1 MKKVKFIYNPF
12 SGEAVV
18 TKNLDTIIG
27 KYQAK
32 GYTIVP
38 FRIST
43 EQNLEDAF
51 LDIDSSYH
59 HILGA
64 GGDGTINQII
74 NIMKKKNLDIPL
86 AILPVGTAND
96 FAKYIG
102 MPADIGSACDKI
114 LAGKIQEIDLGK
126 ANDKYFINVFSF
138 GLFTDVSHKT
148 PTHLKNTIGKLAYY
162 LNGIKEL
169 PSFKKLDIKVTSD
182 EFFYEGN
189 ALIFFTFNGRTAGNI
204 NISYK
209 IDESDKTPGFK
220 FAEAE
225 VKGYPVR
232 IEVGPRD
239 LSEGYVTVVRRDNL
253 EKIKYPISDVVDK
266 LGDLFKDI
274 QDNMYNSALKRRN
287 SMIYEANSWE
297 EFKDIAT
304 NKPGF
309 IKANWCGD
317 EECETKVKEE
327 FNMKSRCLIEDEE
340 IHTNCVVCGK
350 KAKYRLY
357 FGRQY

>member
-12 SGEAVV
+12 SGEAVI

-43 EQNLEDAF
+43 EQSLKDAF

-209 IDESDKTPGFK
+209 SEINDGLLDVIIVKGENIRSTLSSLLAFLKLEHLEKPKDIIHFTTSDFTVEYSDSSLESDIDG
-220 FAEAE
+220 
-225 VKGYPVR
+225 
-232 IEVGPRD
+232 EVGPT
-239 LSEGYVTVVRRDNL
+239 S
-253 EKIKYPISDVVDK
+253 PIHISCIEN
-266 LGDLFKDI
+266 G
-274 QDNMYNSALKRRN
+274 LK
-287 SMIYEANSWE
+287 MIY
-297 EFKDIAT
+297 
-304 NKPGF
+304 
-309 IKANWCGD
+309 
-317 EECETKVKEE
+317 
-327 FNMKSRCLIEDEE
+327 
-340 IHTNCVVCGK
+340 
-350 KAKYRLY
+350 
-357 FGRQY
+357 

>member
-12 SGEAVV
+12 SGEAVI

-43 EQNLEDAF
+43 EQSLEDAF

-209 IDESDKTPGFK
+209 SEINDGLLDVIIVKGENIRSTLSSLLAFLKLEHLEKPKDIIHFTTSDFTVEYSDSSLESDIDG
-220 FAEAE
+220 
-225 VKGYPVR
+225 
-232 IEVGPRD
+232 EVGPT
-239 LSEGYVTVVRRDNL
+239 S
-253 EKIKYPISDVVDK
+253 PIHISCIEN
-266 LGDLFKDI
+266 G
-274 QDNMYNSALKRRN
+274 LK
-287 SMIYEANSWE
+287 MIY
-297 EFKDIAT
+297 
-304 NKPGF
+304 
-309 IKANWCGD
+309 
-317 EECETKVKEE
+317 
-327 FNMKSRCLIEDEE
+327 
-340 IHTNCVVCGK
+340 
-350 KAKYRLY
+350 
-357 FGRQY
+357 

>member
-43 EQNLEDAF
+43 EQSLEDAF

-209 IDESDKTPGFK
+209 SEINDGLLDVIIVKGENIRSTLSSLLAFLKLEHLEKPKDIIHFTTSDFTVEYSDSSLESDIDG
-220 FAEAE
+220 
-225 VKGYPVR
+225 
-232 IEVGPRD
+232 EVGPTSPIHISCIENG
-239 LSEGYVTVVRRDNL
+239 L
-253 EKIKYPISDVVDK
+253 KI
-266 LGDLFKDI
+266 
-274 QDNMYNSALKRRN
+274 
-287 SMIYEANSWE
+287 IY
-297 EFKDIAT
+297 
-304 NKPGF
+304 
-309 IKANWCGD
+309 
-317 EECETKVKEE
+317 
-327 FNMKSRCLIEDEE
+327 
-340 IHTNCVVCGK
+340 
-350 KAKYRLY
+350 
-357 FGRQY
+357 

>member
-12 SGEAVV
+12 SGEAVI

-43 EQNLEDAF
+43 EQSLEDAF

-169 PSFKKLDIKVTSD
+169 PSFKKLDIRVTSD

-209 IDESDKTPGFK
+209 SEINDGLLDVIIVKGENIRSTLSSLLAFLKLEHLEKPKDIIHFTTSDFTVEYSDSSLESDIDG
-220 FAEAE
+220 
-225 VKGYPVR
+225 
-232 IEVGPRD
+232 EVGPT
-239 LSEGYVTVVRRDNL
+239 S
-253 EKIKYPISDVVDK
+253 PIHISCIEN
-266 LGDLFKDI
+266 G
-274 QDNMYNSALKRRN
+274 LK
-287 SMIYEANSWE
+287 MIY
-297 EFKDIAT
+297 
-304 NKPGF
+304 
-309 IKANWCGD
+309 
-317 EECETKVKEE
+317 
-327 FNMKSRCLIEDEE
+327 
-340 IHTNCVVCGK
+340 
-350 KAKYRLY
+350 
-357 FGRQY
+357 

>member
-12 SGEAVV
+12 SGEAVI
-18 TKNLDTIIG
+18 TKNLDTIIE

-43 EQNLEDAF
+43 EQSLEDAF

-126 ANDKYFINVFSF
+126 ANNKYFINVFSF

-209 IDESDKTPGFK
+209 SEINDGLLDVIIVKGENIRSTLSSLLAFLKLEHLEKPKDIIHFTTSDFTVEYSDSSLESDIDG
-220 FAEAE
+220 
-225 VKGYPVR
+225 
-232 IEVGPRD
+232 EVGPT
-239 LSEGYVTVVRRDNL
+239 S
-253 EKIKYPISDVVDK
+253 PIHISCIEN
-266 LGDLFKDI
+266 G
-274 QDNMYNSALKRRN
+274 LK
-287 SMIYEANSWE
+287 MIY
-297 EFKDIAT
+297 
-304 NKPGF
+304 
-309 IKANWCGD
+309 
-317 EECETKVKEE
+317 
-327 FNMKSRCLIEDEE
+327 
-340 IHTNCVVCGK
+340 
-350 KAKYRLY
+350 
-357 FGRQY
+357 

>member
-1 MKKVKFIYNPF
+1 MIKIKLIYNPF
-12 SGEAVV
+12 SGEAVI

-209 IDESDKTPGFK
+209 SEINDGLLDVIIVKGENIRSTLSSLLAFLKLEHLEKPKDIIHFTTSDFTVEYSNSSLESDIDG
-220 FAEAE
+220 
-225 VKGYPVR
+225 
-232 IEVGPRD
+232 EVGPT
-239 LSEGYVTVVRRDNL
+239 S
-253 EKIKYPISDVVDK
+253 PIHISCIEN
-266 LGDLFKDI
+266 G
-274 QDNMYNSALKRRN
+274 LK
-287 SMIYEANSWE
+287 MIY
-297 EFKDIAT
+297 
-304 NKPGF
+304 
-309 IKANWCGD
+309 
-317 EECETKVKEE
+317 
-327 FNMKSRCLIEDEE
+327 
-340 IHTNCVVCGK
+340 
-350 KAKYRLY
+350 
-357 FGRQY
+357 

>member
-209 IDESDKTPGFK
+209 SEINDGLLDVIIVKGENIRSTLSSLLAFLKLEHLEKPKDIIHFTTSDFTVEYSDSSLESDIDGELGPTSPIHISC
-220 FAEAE
+220 
-225 VKGYPVR
+225 
-232 IEVGPRD
+232 IENG
-239 LSEGYVTVVRRDNL
+239 L
-253 EKIKYPISDVVDK
+253 KI
-266 LGDLFKDI
+266 
-274 QDNMYNSALKRRN
+274 
-287 SMIYEANSWE
+287 IY
-297 EFKDIAT
+297 
-304 NKPGF
+304 
-309 IKANWCGD
+309 
-317 EECETKVKEE
+317 
-327 FNMKSRCLIEDEE
+327 
-340 IHTNCVVCGK
+340 
-350 KAKYRLY
+350 
-357 FGRQY
+357 

>member
-12 SGEAVV
+12 SGEAVI

-43 EQNLEDAF
+43 EQSLEDAF
-51 LDIDSSYH
+51 LDIDNSYH

-209 IDESDKTPGFK
+209 SEINDGLLDVIIVKGENIRSTLSSLLAFLKLEHLEKPKDIIHFTTSDFTVEYSDSSLESDIDG
-220 FAEAE
+220 
-225 VKGYPVR
+225 
-232 IEVGPRD
+232 EVGPTSPIHISCIKNG
-239 LSEGYVTVVRRDNL
+239 L
-253 EKIKYPISDVVDK
+253 KI
-266 LGDLFKDI
+266 
-274 QDNMYNSALKRRN
+274 
-287 SMIYEANSWE
+287 IY
-297 EFKDIAT
+297 
-304 NKPGF
+304 
-309 IKANWCGD
+309 
-317 EECETKVKEE
+317 
-327 FNMKSRCLIEDEE
+327 
-340 IHTNCVVCGK
+340 
-350 KAKYRLY
+350 
-357 FGRQY
+357 

>member
-12 SGEAVV
+12 SGEAVI

-209 IDESDKTPGFK
+209 SEINDGLLDVIIVKGENIRSTLSSLLAFLKLEHLEKPKDIIHFTTSDFTVEYSDSSLESDIDG
-220 FAEAE
+220 
-225 VKGYPVR
+225 
-232 IEVGPRD
+232 EVGPTSPIHISCIENG
-239 LSEGYVTVVRRDNL
+239 L
-253 EKIKYPISDVVDK
+253 KI
-266 LGDLFKDI
+266 
-274 QDNMYNSALKRRN
+274 
-287 SMIYEANSWE
+287 IY
-297 EFKDIAT
+297 
-304 NKPGF
+304 
-309 IKANWCGD
+309 
-317 EECETKVKEE
+317 
-327 FNMKSRCLIEDEE
+327 
-340 IHTNCVVCGK
+340 
-350 KAKYRLY
+350 
-357 FGRQY
+357 

>member
-12 SGEAVV
+12 SGEAVI

-43 EQNLEDAF
+43 EQSLEDAF

-102 MPADIGSACDKI
+102 MPADIRSACDKI

-209 IDESDKTPGFK
+209 SEINDGLLDVIIVKGENIRSTLSSLLAFLKLEHLEKPKDIIHFTTSDFTVEYSDSSLESDIDG
-220 FAEAE
+220 
-225 VKGYPVR
+225 
-232 IEVGPRD
+232 EVGPT
-239 LSEGYVTVVRRDNL
+239 S
-253 EKIKYPISDVVDK
+253 PIHISCIEN
-266 LGDLFKDI
+266 G
-274 QDNMYNSALKRRN
+274 LK
-287 SMIYEANSWE
+287 MIY
-297 EFKDIAT
+297 
-304 NKPGF
+304 
-309 IKANWCGD
+309 
-317 EECETKVKEE
+317 
-327 FNMKSRCLIEDEE
+327 
-340 IHTNCVVCGK
+340 
-350 KAKYRLY
+350 
-357 FGRQY
+357 

>member
-12 SGEAVV
+12 SGEAVI

-43 EQNLEDAF
+43 EQSLEDAF

-209 IDESDKTPGFK
+209 SEINDGLLDVIIVKGENIRSTLSSLLAFLKLEHLEKPKDIIHFTTSDFTVEYSDSSLESDIDG
-220 FAEAE
+220 
-225 VKGYPVR
+225 
-232 IEVGPRD
+232 EVGPTSPIHISCIENG
-239 LSEGYVTVVRRDNL
+239 L
-253 EKIKYPISDVVDK
+253 KI
-266 LGDLFKDI
+266 
-274 QDNMYNSALKRRN
+274 
-287 SMIYEANSWE
+287 IY
-297 EFKDIAT
+297 
-304 NKPGF
+304 
-309 IKANWCGD
+309 
-317 EECETKVKEE
+317 
-327 FNMKSRCLIEDEE
+327 
-340 IHTNCVVCGK
+340 
-350 KAKYRLY
+350 
-357 FGRQY
+357 

>member
-43 EQNLEDAF
+43 EQSLEDAF
-51 LDIDSSYH
+51 LDINSSYH
-59 HILGA
+59 HVLGA

-162 LNGIKEL
+162 LSGIKEL

-209 IDESDKTPGFK
+209 NEINDGLLDVIIVKGENIRSTLSSLLAFLKLEHLEKPKDIIHFTTSDFTVEYSDSSLESDIDG
-220 FAEAE
+220 
-225 VKGYPVR
+225 
-232 IEVGPRD
+232 EVGPT
-239 LSEGYVTVVRRDNL
+239 S
-253 EKIKYPISDVVDK
+253 PIHISCIEN
-266 LGDLFKDI
+266 G
-274 QDNMYNSALKRRN
+274 LK
-287 SMIYEANSWE
+287 MIY
-297 EFKDIAT
+297 
-304 NKPGF
+304 
-309 IKANWCGD
+309 
-317 EECETKVKEE
+317 
-327 FNMKSRCLIEDEE
+327 
-340 IHTNCVVCGK
+340 
-350 KAKYRLY
+350 
-357 FGRQY
+357 

>member
-12 SGEAVV
+12 SGEAVI

-148 PTHLKNTIGKLAYY
+148 STHLKNTIGKLAYY

-209 IDESDKTPGFK
+209 SEINDGLLDVIIVKGENIRSTLSSLLAFLKLEHLEKPKDIIHFTTSDFTVEYSDSSLESDIDG
-220 FAEAE
+220 
-225 VKGYPVR
+225 
-232 IEVGPRD
+232 EVGPT
-239 LSEGYVTVVRRDNL
+239 S
-253 EKIKYPISDVVDK
+253 PIHISCIEN
-266 LGDLFKDI
+266 G
-274 QDNMYNSALKRRN
+274 LK
-287 SMIYEANSWE
+287 MIY
-297 EFKDIAT
+297 
-304 NKPGF
+304 
-309 IKANWCGD
+309 
-317 EECETKVKEE
+317 
-327 FNMKSRCLIEDEE
+327 
-340 IHTNCVVCGK
+340 
-350 KAKYRLY
+350 
-357 FGRQY
+357 

>member
-12 SGEAVV
+12 SGEAVI

-32 GYTIVP
+32 RYTIVP

-209 IDESDKTPGFK
+209 SEINDGLLDVIIVKGENIRSTLSSLLAFLKLEHLEKPKDIIHFTTSDFTVEYSDSSLESDIDG
-220 FAEAE
+220 
-225 VKGYPVR
+225 
-232 IEVGPRD
+232 EVGPT
-239 LSEGYVTVVRRDNL
+239 S
-253 EKIKYPISDVVDK
+253 PIHISCIEN
-266 LGDLFKDI
+266 G
-274 QDNMYNSALKRRN
+274 LK
-287 SMIYEANSWE
+287 MIY
-297 EFKDIAT
+297 
-304 NKPGF
+304 
-309 IKANWCGD
+309 
-317 EECETKVKEE
+317 
-327 FNMKSRCLIEDEE
+327 
-340 IHTNCVVCGK
+340 
-350 KAKYRLY
+350 
-357 FGRQY
+357 

>member
-18 TKNLDTIIG
+18 TKNLDTIIE

-43 EQNLEDAF
+43 EQSLEDAF

-182 EFFYEGN
+182 KFFYEGN

-209 IDESDKTPGFK
+209 SEINDGLLDVIIVKGENIRSTLSSLLAFLKLEHLEKPKDIIHFTTSDFTVEYSDSSLESDIDG
-220 FAEAE
+220 
-225 VKGYPVR
+225 
-232 IEVGPRD
+232 EVGPT
-239 LSEGYVTVVRRDNL
+239 S
-253 EKIKYPISDVVDK
+253 PIHISCIEN
-266 LGDLFKDI
+266 G
-274 QDNMYNSALKRRN
+274 LK
-287 SMIYEANSWE
+287 MIY
-297 EFKDIAT
+297 
-304 NKPGF
+304 
-309 IKANWCGD
+309 
-317 EECETKVKEE
+317 
-327 FNMKSRCLIEDEE
+327 
-340 IHTNCVVCGK
+340 
-350 KAKYRLY
+350 
-357 FGRQY
+357 

>member
-1 MKKVKFIYNPF
+1 MIKIKLIYNPF
-12 SGEAVV
+12 SGEAVI

-43 EQNLEDAF
+43 EQSLEDAF

-209 IDESDKTPGFK
+209 SEINDGLLDVIIVKGENIRSTLSSLLAFLKLEHLEKPKDIIHFTTSDFTVEYSDSSLESDIDG
-220 FAEAE
+220 
-225 VKGYPVR
+225 
-232 IEVGPRD
+232 EVGPTSPIHISCIENG
-239 LSEGYVTVVRRDNL
+239 L
-253 EKIKYPISDVVDK
+253 KI
-266 LGDLFKDI
+266 
-274 QDNMYNSALKRRN
+274 
-287 SMIYEANSWE
+287 IY
-297 EFKDIAT
+297 
-304 NKPGF
+304 
-309 IKANWCGD
+309 
-317 EECETKVKEE
+317 
-327 FNMKSRCLIEDEE
+327 
-340 IHTNCVVCGK
+340 
-350 KAKYRLY
+350 
-357 FGRQY
+357 

>member
-12 SGEAVV
+12 SGEAVI

-27 KYQAK
+27 KYQTK

-209 IDESDKTPGFK
+209 SEINDGLLDVIIVKGENIRSTLSSLLAFLKLEHLEKPKDIIHFTTSDFTVEYSDSSLESDIDG
-220 FAEAE
+220 
-225 VKGYPVR
+225 
-232 IEVGPRD
+232 EVGPT
-239 LSEGYVTVVRRDNL
+239 S
-253 EKIKYPISDVVDK
+253 PIHISCIEN
-266 LGDLFKDI
+266 G
-274 QDNMYNSALKRRN
+274 LK
-287 SMIYEANSWE
+287 MIY
-297 EFKDIAT
+297 
-304 NKPGF
+304 
-309 IKANWCGD
+309 
-317 EECETKVKEE
+317 
-327 FNMKSRCLIEDEE
+327 
-340 IHTNCVVCGK
+340 
-350 KAKYRLY
+350 
-357 FGRQY
+357 

>member
-1 MKKVKFIYNPF
+1 MIKIKLIYNPF

-43 EQNLEDAF
+43 EQSLEDAF

-209 IDESDKTPGFK
+209 SEINDGLLDVIIVKGENIRSTLSSLLAFLKLEHLEKPKDIIHFTTSDFTVEYSDSSLESDIDG
-220 FAEAE
+220 
-225 VKGYPVR
+225 
-232 IEVGPRD
+232 EVGPTSPIHISCIENG
-239 LSEGYVTVVRRDNL
+239 L
-253 EKIKYPISDVVDK
+253 KI
-266 LGDLFKDI
+266 
-274 QDNMYNSALKRRN
+274 
-287 SMIYEANSWE
+287 IY
-297 EFKDIAT
+297 
-304 NKPGF
+304 
-309 IKANWCGD
+309 
-317 EECETKVKEE
+317 
-327 FNMKSRCLIEDEE
+327 
-340 IHTNCVVCGK
+340 
-350 KAKYRLY
+350 
-357 FGRQY
+357 

>member
-169 PSFKKLDIKVTSD
+169 PSFKKLDIRVTSD

-209 IDESDKTPGFK
+209 SEINDGLLDVIIVKGENIRSTLSSLLAFLKLEHLEKPKDIIHFTTSDFTVEYSDSSLESDIDGELGPTSPIHISC
-220 FAEAE
+220 
-225 VKGYPVR
+225 
-232 IEVGPRD
+232 IENG
-239 LSEGYVTVVRRDNL
+239 
-253 EKIKYPISDVVDK
+253 
-266 LGDLFKDI
+266 
-274 QDNMYNSALKRRN
+274 LK
-287 SMIYEANSWE
+287 MIY
-297 EFKDIAT
+297 
-304 NKPGF
+304 
-309 IKANWCGD
+309 
-317 EECETKVKEE
+317 
-327 FNMKSRCLIEDEE
+327 
-340 IHTNCVVCGK
+340 
-350 KAKYRLY
+350 
-357 FGRQY
+357 

>member
-12 SGEAVV
+12 SGEAVI

-43 EQNLEDAF
+43 EQSLEDAF

-209 IDESDKTPGFK
+209 SEINDGLLDVIIVKGENIRSTLSSLLAFLKLEHLEKPKDIIHFTTSNFTVEYSDSSLESDIDG
-220 FAEAE
+220 
-225 VKGYPVR
+225 
-232 IEVGPRD
+232 EVGPT
-239 LSEGYVTVVRRDNL
+239 S
-253 EKIKYPISDVVDK
+253 PIHISCIEN
-266 LGDLFKDI
+266 G
-274 QDNMYNSALKRRN
+274 LK
-287 SMIYEANSWE
+287 MIY
-297 EFKDIAT
+297 
-304 NKPGF
+304 
-309 IKANWCGD
+309 
-317 EECETKVKEE
+317 
-327 FNMKSRCLIEDEE
+327 
-340 IHTNCVVCGK
+340 
-350 KAKYRLY
+350 
-357 FGRQY
+357 

>member
-1 MKKVKFIYNPF
+1 MIKIKLIYNPF
-12 SGEAVV
+12 SGEAVI

-43 EQNLEDAF
+43 EQSLEDAF
-51 LDIDSSYH
+51 LDIHSSYH

-209 IDESDKTPGFK
+209 SEINDGLLYVIIVKGENIRSTLSSLLAFLKLEHLEKPKDIIHFTTSDFTVEYSDSSLESDIDG
-220 FAEAE
+220 
-225 VKGYPVR
+225 
-232 IEVGPRD
+232 EVGPTSPIHISCIENG
-239 LSEGYVTVVRRDNL
+239 L
-253 EKIKYPISDVVDK
+253 KI
-266 LGDLFKDI
+266 
-274 QDNMYNSALKRRN
+274 
-287 SMIYEANSWE
+287 IY
-297 EFKDIAT
+297 
-304 NKPGF
+304 
-309 IKANWCGD
+309 
-317 EECETKVKEE
+317 
-327 FNMKSRCLIEDEE
+327 
-340 IHTNCVVCGK
+340 
-350 KAKYRLY
+350 
-357 FGRQY
+357 

>member
-12 SGEAVV
+12 SGEAVI

-43 EQNLEDAF
+43 EQSLEDAF

-209 IDESDKTPGFK
+209 SEINDGLLDAIIVKGENIRSTLSSLLAFLKLEHLEKPKDIIHFTTSDFTVEYSDSSLESDIDGELGPTSPIHISC
-220 FAEAE
+220 
-225 VKGYPVR
+225 
-232 IEVGPRD
+232 IENG
-239 LSEGYVTVVRRDNL
+239 
-253 EKIKYPISDVVDK
+253 
-266 LGDLFKDI
+266 
-274 QDNMYNSALKRRN
+274 LK
-287 SMIYEANSWE
+287 MIY
-297 EFKDIAT
+297 
-304 NKPGF
+304 
-309 IKANWCGD
+309 
-317 EECETKVKEE
+317 
-327 FNMKSRCLIEDEE
+327 
-340 IHTNCVVCGK
+340 
-350 KAKYRLY
+350 
-357 FGRQY
+357 

>member
-18 TKNLDTIIG
+18 IKNLDTIIE

-43 EQNLEDAF
+43 EQSLEDAF

-209 IDESDKTPGFK
+209 SEINDGLLDVIIVKGENIRSTLSSLLAFLKLEHLEKPKDIIHFTTSDFTVEYSDSSLESDIDGELGPTSPIHISC
-220 FAEAE
+220 
-225 VKGYPVR
+225 
-232 IEVGPRD
+232 IENG
-239 LSEGYVTVVRRDNL
+239 L
-253 EKIKYPISDVVDK
+253 KI
-266 LGDLFKDI
+266 
-274 QDNMYNSALKRRN
+274 
-287 SMIYEANSWE
+287 IY
-297 EFKDIAT
+297 
-304 NKPGF
+304 
-309 IKANWCGD
+309 
-317 EECETKVKEE
+317 
-327 FNMKSRCLIEDEE
+327 
-340 IHTNCVVCGK
+340 
-350 KAKYRLY
+350 
-357 FGRQY
+357 

>member
-1 MKKVKFIYNPF
+1 MIKIKLIYNPF

-126 ANDKYFINVFSF
+126 ANNKYFINVFSF

-209 IDESDKTPGFK
+209 SEINDGLLDVIIVKGENIRSTLSSLLAFLKLEHLEKPKDIIHFTTSDFTVEYSDSSLESDIDG
-220 FAEAE
+220 
-225 VKGYPVR
+225 
-232 IEVGPRD
+232 EVGPT
-239 LSEGYVTVVRRDNL
+239 S
-253 EKIKYPISDVVDK
+253 PIHISCIEN
-266 LGDLFKDI
+266 G
-274 QDNMYNSALKRRN
+274 LK
-287 SMIYEANSWE
+287 MIY
-297 EFKDIAT
+297 
-304 NKPGF
+304 
-309 IKANWCGD
+309 
-317 EECETKVKEE
+317 
-327 FNMKSRCLIEDEE
+327 
-340 IHTNCVVCGK
+340 
-350 KAKYRLY
+350 
-357 FGRQY
+357 

>member
-12 SGEAVV
+12 SGEAVI

-27 KYQAK
+27 KYQTK

-43 EQNLEDAF
+43 EQSLEDAF

-209 IDESDKTPGFK
+209 SEINDGLLDVIIVKGENIRSTLFSLLAFLKLEHLEKPKDIIHFTTSDFTVEYSDSSLESDIDG
-220 FAEAE
+220 
-225 VKGYPVR
+225 
-232 IEVGPRD
+232 EVGPT
-239 LSEGYVTVVRRDNL
+239 S
-253 EKIKYPISDVVDK
+253 PIHISCIEN
-266 LGDLFKDI
+266 G
-274 QDNMYNSALKRRN
+274 LK
-287 SMIYEANSWE
+287 MIY
-297 EFKDIAT
+297 
-304 NKPGF
+304 
-309 IKANWCGD
+309 
-317 EECETKVKEE
+317 
-327 FNMKSRCLIEDEE
+327 
-340 IHTNCVVCGK
+340 
-350 KAKYRLY
+350 
-357 FGRQY
+357 

>member
-12 SGEAVV
+12 SGEAVI

-43 EQNLEDAF
+43 EQSLEDAF
-51 LDIDSSYH
+51 LDINSSYH

-209 IDESDKTPGFK
+209 SEINDGLLDVIIVKGENIRSTLSSLLAFLKLEHLEKPKDIIHFTTSDFTVEYSDSSLESDIDG
-220 FAEAE
+220 
-225 VKGYPVR
+225 
-232 IEVGPRD
+232 EVGPT
-239 LSEGYVTVVRRDNL
+239 S
-253 EKIKYPISDVVDK
+253 PIHISCIEN
-266 LGDLFKDI
+266 G
-274 QDNMYNSALKRRN
+274 LK
-287 SMIYEANSWE
+287 MIY
-297 EFKDIAT
+297 
-304 NKPGF
+304 
-309 IKANWCGD
+309 
-317 EECETKVKEE
+317 
-327 FNMKSRCLIEDEE
+327 
-340 IHTNCVVCGK
+340 
-350 KAKYRLY
+350 
-357 FGRQY
+357 

>member
-12 SGEAVV
+12 SGEAVI

-43 EQNLEDAF
+43 EQSLEDAF

-102 MPADIGSACDKI
+102 MPSDIGSACDKI

-209 IDESDKTPGFK
+209 SEINDGLLDVIIVKGENIRSTLSSLLAFLKLEHLEKPKDIIHFTTSDFTVEYSDSSLESDIDG
-220 FAEAE
+220 
-225 VKGYPVR
+225 
-232 IEVGPRD
+232 EVGPT
-239 LSEGYVTVVRRDNL
+239 S
-253 EKIKYPISDVVDK
+253 PIHISCIEN
-266 LGDLFKDI
+266 G
-274 QDNMYNSALKRRN
+274 LK
-287 SMIYEANSWE
+287 MIY
-297 EFKDIAT
+297 
-304 NKPGF
+304 
-309 IKANWCGD
+309 
-317 EECETKVKEE
+317 
-327 FNMKSRCLIEDEE
+327 
-340 IHTNCVVCGK
+340 
-350 KAKYRLY
+350 
-357 FGRQY
+357 

>member
-12 SGEAVV
+12 SGEAVI

-27 KYQAK
+27 KYQTK

-43 EQNLEDAF
+43 EQSLEDAF

-209 IDESDKTPGFK
+209 SEINDGLLDVIIVKGENIRSTLSSLLAFLKLEHLEKPKDIIHFTTSDFTVEYSDSSLESDIDG
-220 FAEAE
+220 
-225 VKGYPVR
+225 
-232 IEVGPRD
+232 EVGPT
-239 LSEGYVTVVRRDNL
+239 S
-253 EKIKYPISDVVDK
+253 PIHISCIEN
-266 LGDLFKDI
+266 G
-274 QDNMYNSALKRRN
+274 LK
-287 SMIYEANSWE
+287 MIY
-297 EFKDIAT
+297 
-304 NKPGF
+304 
-309 IKANWCGD
+309 
-317 EECETKVKEE
+317 
-327 FNMKSRCLIEDEE
+327 
-340 IHTNCVVCGK
+340 
-350 KAKYRLY
+350 
-357 FGRQY
+357 

>member
-43 EQNLEDAF
+43 EQNLKDAF

-114 LAGKIQEIDLGK
+114 LAGKIQKIDLGK

-209 IDESDKTPGFK
+209 SEINDGLLDVIIVKGENIRSTLSSLLAFLKLEHLEKPKDIIHFTTSDFTVEYSDSSLESDIDG
-220 FAEAE
+220 
-225 VKGYPVR
+225 
-232 IEVGPRD
+232 EVGPT
-239 LSEGYVTVVRRDNL
+239 S
-253 EKIKYPISDVVDK
+253 PIHISCIEN
-266 LGDLFKDI
+266 G
-274 QDNMYNSALKRRN
+274 LK
-287 SMIYEANSWE
+287 MIY
-297 EFKDIAT
+297 
-304 NKPGF
+304 
-309 IKANWCGD
+309 
-317 EECETKVKEE
+317 
-327 FNMKSRCLIEDEE
+327 
-340 IHTNCVVCGK
+340 
-350 KAKYRLY
+350 
-357 FGRQY
+357 

>member
-18 TKNLDTIIG
+18 TKNLDTIIE

-43 EQNLEDAF
+43 EQSLEDAF

-209 IDESDKTPGFK
+209 SEINDGLLDVIIVKGENIRSTLSSLLAFLKLEHLEKPKDIIHFTTSDFTVEYSDSSLESDIDG
-220 FAEAE
+220 
-225 VKGYPVR
+225 
-232 IEVGPRD
+232 EVGPT
-239 LSEGYVTVVRRDNL
+239 S
-253 EKIKYPISDVVDK
+253 PIHISCIEN
-266 LGDLFKDI
+266 G
-274 QDNMYNSALKRRN
+274 LK
-287 SMIYEANSWE
+287 MIY
-297 EFKDIAT
+297 
-304 NKPGF
+304 
-309 IKANWCGD
+309 
-317 EECETKVKEE
+317 
-327 FNMKSRCLIEDEE
+327 
-340 IHTNCVVCGK
+340 
-350 KAKYRLY
+350 
-357 FGRQY
+357 

>member
-12 SGEAVV
+12 SGEAVI

-43 EQNLEDAF
+43 EQSLEDAF

-209 IDESDKTPGFK
+209 SEINDGLLDVIIVKGENIRSTLSSLLAFLKLEHLEKPKDIIHFTTSDFTVEYSDSSFESDIDG
-220 FAEAE
+220 
-225 VKGYPVR
+225 
-232 IEVGPRD
+232 EVGPT
-239 LSEGYVTVVRRDNL
+239 S
-253 EKIKYPISDVVDK
+253 PIHISCIEN
-266 LGDLFKDI
+266 G
-274 QDNMYNSALKRRN
+274 LK
-287 SMIYEANSWE
+287 MIY
-297 EFKDIAT
+297 
-304 NKPGF
+304 
-309 IKANWCGD
+309 
-317 EECETKVKEE
+317 
-327 FNMKSRCLIEDEE
+327 
-340 IHTNCVVCGK
+340 
-350 KAKYRLY
+350 
-357 FGRQY
+357 

>member
-18 TKNLDTIIG
+18 TKNLDTIIE

-43 EQNLEDAF
+43 EQSLEDAF

-209 IDESDKTPGFK
+209 SEINDGLLDVIIVKGENIRSTLSSLLAFLKLEHLEKPKDIIHFTTSDFTVEYSDSSLESDIDGELGPTSPIHISC
-220 FAEAE
+220 
-225 VKGYPVR
+225 
-232 IEVGPRD
+232 IENG
-239 LSEGYVTVVRRDNL
+239 L
-253 EKIKYPISDVVDK
+253 KI
-266 LGDLFKDI
+266 
-274 QDNMYNSALKRRN
+274 
-287 SMIYEANSWE
+287 IY
-297 EFKDIAT
+297 
-304 NKPGF
+304 
-309 IKANWCGD
+309 
-317 EECETKVKEE
+317 
-327 FNMKSRCLIEDEE
+327 
-340 IHTNCVVCGK
+340 
-350 KAKYRLY
+350 
-357 FGRQY
+357 

>member
-43 EQNLEDAF
+43 EQSLEDAF

-148 PTHLKNTIGKLAYY
+148 PTHLKNIIGKLAYY

-209 IDESDKTPGFK
+209 SEINDGLLDVIIVKGENIRSTLSSLLAFLKLEHLEKPKDIIHFTTSDFTVEYSDSSLESDIDG
-220 FAEAE
+220 
-225 VKGYPVR
+225 
-232 IEVGPRD
+232 EVGPT
-239 LSEGYVTVVRRDNL
+239 S
-253 EKIKYPISDVVDK
+253 PIHISCIEN
-266 LGDLFKDI
+266 G
-274 QDNMYNSALKRRN
+274 LK
-287 SMIYEANSWE
+287 MIY
-297 EFKDIAT
+297 
-304 NKPGF
+304 
-309 IKANWCGD
+309 
-317 EECETKVKEE
+317 
-327 FNMKSRCLIEDEE
+327 
-340 IHTNCVVCGK
+340 
-350 KAKYRLY
+350 
-357 FGRQY
+357 

>member
-1 MKKVKFIYNPF
+1 MEKVKFIYNPF
-12 SGEAVV
+12 SGEAVI

-43 EQNLEDAF
+43 EQSLEDAF

-209 IDESDKTPGFK
+209 SEINDGLLDVIIVKGENIRSTLSSLLAFLKLEHLEKPKDIIHFTTSDFTVEYSDSSLESDIDG
-220 FAEAE
+220 
-225 VKGYPVR
+225 
-232 IEVGPRD
+232 EVGPT
-239 LSEGYVTVVRRDNL
+239 S
-253 EKIKYPISDVVDK
+253 PIHISCIEN
-266 LGDLFKDI
+266 G
-274 QDNMYNSALKRRN
+274 LK
-287 SMIYEANSWE
+287 MIY
-297 EFKDIAT
+297 
-304 NKPGF
+304 
-309 IKANWCGD
+309 
-317 EECETKVKEE
+317 
-327 FNMKSRCLIEDEE
+327 
-340 IHTNCVVCGK
+340 
-350 KAKYRLY
+350 
-357 FGRQY
+357 

>member
-12 SGEAVV
+12 SGEAVI

-27 KYQAK
+27 KYQVK

-209 IDESDKTPGFK
+209 SEINDGLLDVIIVKGENIRSTLSSLLAFLKLEHLEKPKDIIHFTTSDFTVEYSDSSLESDIDG
-220 FAEAE
+220 
-225 VKGYPVR
+225 
-232 IEVGPRD
+232 EVGPT
-239 LSEGYVTVVRRDNL
+239 S
-253 EKIKYPISDVVDK
+253 PIHISCIEN
-266 LGDLFKDI
+266 G
-274 QDNMYNSALKRRN
+274 LK
-287 SMIYEANSWE
+287 MIY
-297 EFKDIAT
+297 
-304 NKPGF
+304 
-309 IKANWCGD
+309 
-317 EECETKVKEE
+317 
-327 FNMKSRCLIEDEE
+327 
-340 IHTNCVVCGK
+340 
-350 KAKYRLY
+350 
-357 FGRQY
+357 

>member
-209 IDESDKTPGFK
+209 SEINDGLLDVIIVKGENIRSTLSSLLAFLKLEHLEKPKDIIHFTTSDFTVEYSDSSLESDIDGELGPTSPIHISC
-220 FAEAE
+220 
-225 VKGYPVR
+225 
-232 IEVGPRD
+232 IENG
-239 LSEGYVTVVRRDNL
+239 
-253 EKIKYPISDVVDK
+253 
-266 LGDLFKDI
+266 
-274 QDNMYNSALKRRN
+274 LK
-287 SMIYEANSWE
+287 MIY
-297 EFKDIAT
+297 
-304 NKPGF
+304 
-309 IKANWCGD
+309 
-317 EECETKVKEE
+317 
-327 FNMKSRCLIEDEE
+327 
-340 IHTNCVVCGK
+340 
-350 KAKYRLY
+350 
-357 FGRQY
+357 